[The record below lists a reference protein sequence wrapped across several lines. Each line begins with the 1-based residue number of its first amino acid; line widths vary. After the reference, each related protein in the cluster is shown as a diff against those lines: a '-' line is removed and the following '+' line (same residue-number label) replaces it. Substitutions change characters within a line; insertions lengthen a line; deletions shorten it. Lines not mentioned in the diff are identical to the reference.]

1 MTNELAIRILTG
13 DVLGTAS
20 QTSEAIKTAVKA
32 LSIPP
37 EQPERKTGKWT
48 EKEVIHIDDL
58 EAKDILTEWQSAK
71 CNVCGKYHTT
81 PYMYYFNDYEYCPNC
96 GANMRGKQE

>member
-32 LSIPP
+32 LSMPSAQP
-37 EQPERKTGKWT
+37 EQPQLFQAIRK
-48 EKEVIHIDDL
+48 
-58 EAKDILTEWQSAK
+58 
-71 CNVCGKYHTT
+71 VCKYHTFSRDRYGT
-81 PYMYYFNDYEYCPNC
+81 DKWEDACHCPVMIPQGSSWGECNEGICPVFNS
-96 GANMRGKQE
+96 